1 MRKRV
6 VLGLGAGLLW
16 LGGSALAAD
25 VEVPPEFHGVWGTP
39 ACSGEGTVLVH
50 FSHGSL
56 EINAN
61 EAAYRPVQTLEAAGD
76 WVKQER
82 DGAPSFMRI
91 SDQNVLRVAVATTP
105 KEAPAPARPQQGQQ
119 QKGQQQ
125 QQKAQPAKPR
135 LPLAGP
141 PTERDPPDAW
151 TYTDY
156 ARCRVMPSAFAI
168 PHGEAVAVLAGLDQM
183 RAACGSN
190 AASDAACGAGL
201 FKLADVSGNNEI
213 SIAEL
218 ARVGRVATYFATT
231 MGGEATPVGEILAA
245 YAGAVA
251 ITPLLAKAIV
261 VSFDYDDSG
270 ALSLS
275 ELMQNREALFES
287 ADAQALSVAA
297 RPKIEGLIEQLKGAE
312 QMLRLLLQ

>member
-1 MRKRV
+1 MWKRV
-6 VLGLGAGLLW
+6 VLGLGLGLLC
-16 LGGSALAAD
+16 LGSPALAAD
-25 VEVPPEFHGVWGTP
+25 VEVPPEFHGLWGTP
-39 ACSGEGTVLVH
+39 ACSGDATVLVY

-56 EINAN
+56 EINS
-61 EAAYRPVQTLEAAGD
+61 EQTAYRPVQTLEAAGD

-82 DGAPSFMRI
+82 DGVASFMRI
-91 SDQNVLRVAVATTP
+91 ADQSSLRVAVANTP
-105 KEAPAPARPQQGQQ
+105 KEAAQPPRP
-119 QKGQQQ
+119 QKGQP
-125 QQKAQPAKPR
+125 QQKAQPPKPR

-156 ARCRVMPSAFAI
+156 TRCRVMPSAFAI
-168 PHGEAVAVLAGLDQM
+168 PHGEAVAVLAGLDQL

-190 AASDAACGAGL
+190 AAASDAACGTGL
-201 FKLADVSGNNEI
+201 FKLADVSGNSEI

-218 ARVGRVATYFATT
+218 ARVGRVATYFAST

-261 VSFDYDDSG
+261 ASFDYDDSG
-270 ALSLS
+270 ALSLA
-275 ELMQNREALFES
+275 ELMQNREALFET
-287 ADAQALSVAA
+287 ADAQALSAAA